1 MFNNDRIRK
10 HVTHFKTLPFHFHV
24 DVINVWSIAPQTFK
38 TNYLAYLSVVLRF
51 QKQSWNWKI
60 SKICKT
66 KQVFFLQPRSRNTRI
81 DFYYYLFIYCWQKK
95 CYTTLN
101 KKKLIIVTLIKI
113 FYIYLDCTWNIQ
125 NHLCIL
131 KIKFKK
137 FAPIPK
143 IHSALGIRGITE
155 KLRKLRAKSR
165 QKAWPLFVRVETNL
179 NFTKLAEKWF
189 MAAWQL
195 QELIEIGLPLL
206 RCISDIWN

>member
-1 MFNNDRIRK
+1 MFENLRWFSGFVLLNELAEPAKNWENFPLLTKDW
-10 HVTHFKTLPFHFHV
+10 L
-24 DVINVWSIAPQTFK
+24 VIS
-38 TNYLAYLSVVLRF
+38 
-51 QKQSWNWKI
+51 QSWNWKI

-66 KQVFFLQPRSRNTRI
+66 KQVLFLQPRSRNTRI

-155 KLRKLRAKSR
+155 ELRKLRAKSR

-195 QELIEIGLPLL
+195 QELIEIGLSLL